1 MQPDLDLD
9 MLFPDRQARDRMSE
23 RELSVFADFWDDE
36 SSDEEN
42 LGAIAWWLERGGD
55 GAQNAR

>member
-1 MQPDLDLD
+1 
-9 MLFPDRQARDRMSE
+9 MLFPDRQVRDRMSE